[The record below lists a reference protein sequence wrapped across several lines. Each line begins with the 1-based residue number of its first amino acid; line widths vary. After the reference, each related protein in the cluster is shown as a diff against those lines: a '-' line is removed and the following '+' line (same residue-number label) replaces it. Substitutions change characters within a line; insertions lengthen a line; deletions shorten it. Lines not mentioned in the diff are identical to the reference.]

1 VTRRSSIKKRLK
13 SVEDKLLLWRTNLV
27 CGRQALSVEDKLHK
41 LHLVIKKDAVQ
52 QPMTVS
58 LFSISFVYNNHCY
71 FVITSCLKIRWFTY
85 ELLH

>member
-1 VTRRSSIKKRLK
+1 
-13 SVEDKLLLWRTNLV
+13 VEDKLLLWKRSIVFEGQTS
-27 CGRQALSVEDKLHK
+27 SVEDKLHK